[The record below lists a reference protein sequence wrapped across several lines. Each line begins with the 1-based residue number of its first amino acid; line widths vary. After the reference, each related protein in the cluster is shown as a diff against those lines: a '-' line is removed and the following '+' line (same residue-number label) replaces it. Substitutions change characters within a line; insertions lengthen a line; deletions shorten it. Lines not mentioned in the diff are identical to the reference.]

1 MNLKLFFHGQINQ
14 ISRAIIIIIV
24 MLETKSHNQIYRK
37 TIMYNLNHNY
47 IRLIKISKV
56 HHLLASNRLF
66 KQTKIKY
73 KETLDYPIKFHLL
86 QLDNKDLKNLVVSFI
101 YKERQLIY
109 NHKMEENKK
118 KHNDIITTKD
128 NFRIQ

>member
-14 ISRAIIIIIV
+14 ISRAIILIIF

-37 TIMYNLNHNY
+37 TTMYNLNHKY
-47 IRLIKISKV
+47 IRLIKTSKA

-66 KQTKIKY
+66 KLTKIKF
-73 KETLDYPIKFHLL
+73 KDKLDYPIKFHLL
-86 QLDNKDLKNLVVSFI
+86 QLGNKDLINPVVSFT
-101 YKERQLIY
+101 YKERQWIY

-128 NFRIQ
+128 NF